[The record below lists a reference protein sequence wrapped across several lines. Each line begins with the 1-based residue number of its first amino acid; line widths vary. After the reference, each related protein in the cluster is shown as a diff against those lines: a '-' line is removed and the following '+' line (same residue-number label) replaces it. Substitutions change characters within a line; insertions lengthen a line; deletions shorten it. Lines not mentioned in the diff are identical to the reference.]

1 MIELSSA
8 TKSFGSHAAVRGVS
22 AAIRPG
28 QATGLLGPNGAGKTT
43 LLRMI
48 TGYLAPTRGSVA
60 VCGHD
65 TLRDADA
72 ARRCVGYL
80 PETVP
85 AYPEMSVRGFL
96 LFRARLFGLGWRARR
111 PAVHAAIAR
120 CWLDDVAHR
129 RIGHLSKGYRQRV
142 GLAAATLHDPRVM
155 VLDEP
160 TSGLDPSQ
168 ITQMRELVR
177 SLARAGPDGQPRT
190 VLFSSHILPEVEQTC
205 DRVLIM
211 AAGELRADGTPRELV
226 DSRSGDAPLVVTFA
240 PGVSIDDGRRTVG
253 EALPGWRVQPRESAR
268 GTLVA
273 HPPPNIVGDPA
284 ESVARCAAA
293 RGLLITELRRERP
306 SLEQVFLSVIS
317 KPIPAPPFNASGVAV
332 AA

>member
-1 MIELSSA
+1 MIELSSVSR
-8 TKSFGSHAAVRGVS
+8 SFGSHTAVRGVTTT
-22 AAIRPG
+22 IRPG
-28 QATGLLGPNGAGKTT
+28 EATGLLGPNGAGKTT

-48 TGYLAPTRGSVA
+48 TGYLAPTLGSVA

-72 ARRCVGYL
+72 ARLCVGYL

-96 LFRARLFGLGWRARR
+96 FFRARLFGLAWRARR
-111 PAVHAAIAR
+111 PAVQAAITR
-120 CWLDDVAHR
+120 CWLDDVADR

-211 AAGELRADGTPRELV
+211 AAGQLRADGTPRELV
-226 DSRSGDAPLVVTFA
+226 DSRSADAPLLVTFV
-240 PGVSIDDGRRTVG
+240 PGVSVADARRAVSD
-253 EALPGWRVQPRESAR
+253 ALPGWRVDPAPHSPAA
-268 GTLVA
+268 LIA
-273 HPPPNIVGDPA
+273 HPQAGIVGDPA

-306 SLEQVFLSVIS
+306 SLEHVFLSVIS
-317 KPIPAPPFNASGVAV
+317 EPAPPPPSPAFNVAV